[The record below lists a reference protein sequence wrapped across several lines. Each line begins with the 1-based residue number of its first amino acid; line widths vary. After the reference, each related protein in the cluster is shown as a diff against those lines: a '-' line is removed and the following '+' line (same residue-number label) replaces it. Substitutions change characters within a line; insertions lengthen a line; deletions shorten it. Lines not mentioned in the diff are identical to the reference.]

1 MARTYHK
8 SRMESISLFS
18 TSTALEGLELF
29 NPLPDPLDG
38 ESDFLHEY
46 NDDVYSCI
54 EERKAPLSNLL
65 AEDLLQELNFED
77 GGGLLDCEWMTERLE
92 FNNFEPV
99 LEEHTNSFIDMGE
112 VGVSTIDEAPQT
124 GEPSLKCEP
133 VNFTFMETE
142 IMIEANIFAN
152 VDEILRRLCADKN
165 IPFSEGISDVPSSPL
180 QNVPEVE
187 LHSPCSVASPGSAV
201 SSEEIPLACSDTE
214 LGSSN
219 PPSPGVEA
227 SPIKKNPP
235 LIFHPV
241 RTLPRAAYVAPYP
254 QEKPVKEKTPQQRK
268 RKREQNKDAATR
280 YRIKKREEQE
290 AVQSELSGL
299 EKENVDLKDQVSSLS
314 KEIEYLKNLMLE
326 VYKTKLQKQSLT
338 AVKS

>member
-1 MARTYHK
+1 M
-8 SRMESISLFS
+8 IS
-18 TSTALEGLELF
+18 
-29 NPLPDPLDG
+29 
-38 ESDFLHEY
+38 
-46 NDDVYSCI
+46 SCI
-54 EERKAPLSNLL
+54 S
-65 AEDLLQELNFED
+65 D

-142 IMIEANIFAN
+142 SESPEKSEPLNIPLLETEEESPVMIEANIFAN

-180 QNVPEVE
+180 QNVPEAE

-227 SPIKKNPP
+227 TPIKKNPP

-280 YRIKKREEQE
+280 YRVKKREEQE